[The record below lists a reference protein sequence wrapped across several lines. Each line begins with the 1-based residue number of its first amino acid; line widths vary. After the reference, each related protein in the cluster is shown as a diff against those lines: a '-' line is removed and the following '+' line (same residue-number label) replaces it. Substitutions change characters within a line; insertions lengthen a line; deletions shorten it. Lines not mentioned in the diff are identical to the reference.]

1 MLLEITYKHI
11 YKTLPCPNNT
21 VLIGVRLKHNYYVN
35 SGLHLLFEGFNC
47 KTHKEVLP
55 DGTKIKFYFYT
66 CEDKNIL
73 NILNN
78 AKDITQFLFTQDYL
92 QIKSINE

>member
-1 MLLEITYKHI
+1 MRLEITYKQF

-21 VLIGVRLKHNYYVN
+21 VLVGTRINNYYVN
-35 SGLHLLFEGFNC
+35 SGVHLLFEGFSC

-55 DGTKIKFYFYT
+55 NGTKIKFYFYT

-73 NILNN
+73 SILND
-78 AKDITQFLFTQDYL
+78 AKDITQFSFTQDYL
-92 QIKSINE
+92 QIKSINA